1 MFSGGIERDL
11 GMKWV
16 NHSITQIRHKGHQE
30 PRDDLIFYCSASVI
44 HMPQFLSWQD
54 YLIAYDM

>member
-16 NHSITQIRHKGHQE
+16 NHSITQIRRKGHQE
-30 PRDDLIFYCSASVI
+30 PRDDLIFYCSDSVI
-44 HMPQFLSWQD
+44 HMPQFLS
-54 YLIAYDM
+54 